1 MRPAVAVGLIR
12 PSDRSGAYHVRMARD
27 SRLVYEIGMDL
38 LGTPVGVM
46 GGSEVEEPG
55 EVEEPDE
62 LDAMAALCD
71 RLERLADRLAVTDK
85 LDAVLAQQTELA
97 MLLSRLTEMV
107 MLPKRRVPVRDEAG
121 RITETWETVEV
132 PGADL

>member
-1 MRPAVAVGLIR
+1 
-12 PSDRSGAYHVRMARD
+12 MARD

-46 GGSEVEEPG
+46 GESEVEESD
-55 EVEEPDE
+55 ELEEPGE

>member
-1 MRPAVAVGLIR
+1 
-12 PSDRSGAYHVRMARD
+12 MARD

-46 GGSEVEEPG
+46 GESEIEESSK
-55 EVEEPDE
+55 VEEPDE

>member
-1 MRPAVAVGLIR
+1 
-12 PSDRSGAYHVRMARD
+12 MARD

-46 GGSEVEEPG
+46 GDEYEDALEGESEDEEPG
-55 EVEEPDE
+55 E
-62 LDAMAALCD
+62 LDAMSALCD

-85 LDAVLAQQTELA
+85 LDAVLAQQSELA
-97 MLLSRLTEMV
+97 AAVLQLTNMV
-107 MLPKRRVPVRDEAG
+107 MLPRRRVPVRDEAG